1 MCVLVTTMPL
11 WVSVSK
17 DGGMGTATGT
27 FSLGLTYGGLARAP
41 HHWRWKG
48 LSLDQSK
55 FKLNAGRSRM
65 GVLPALAGGYP
76 RQKDTFG
83 LMALKEIDGDR

>member
-48 LSLDQSK
+48 
-55 FKLNAGRSRM
+55 F
-65 GVLPALAGGYP
+65 
-76 RQKDTFG
+76 
-83 LMALKEIDGDR
+83 